1 MNSAVNEFRKDFKIF
16 SAPENKDLVYLDS
29 AATTQRPDCVI
40 EAVSDF
46 YRTSNANPL
55 RGLYSLS
62 IKATDLYENSR
73 KTVADFINAPD
84 SSCLIFTRN
93 TTESLNLVA
102 YSYGMN
108 SVNEGDEIVVSCME
122 HHSNILP
129 WQMVCRAKKAKLV
142 WLESSDDGVISKE
155 EYEGKIN
162 SRTKIVAIAQV
173 SNVFGITNPVSDI
186 AAFAHRVGC
195 LLYTSDAADE

>member
-186 AAFAHRVGC
+186 AALHTASVTMERV
-195 LLYTSDAADE
+195 LLLL

>member
-108 SVNEGDEIVVSCME
+108 SVNGGD
-122 HHSNILP
+122 
-129 WQMVCRAKKAKLV
+129 
-142 WLESSDDGVISKE
+142 
-155 EYEGKIN
+155 
-162 SRTKIVAIAQV
+162 
-173 SNVFGITNPVSDI
+173 
-186 AAFAHRVGC
+186 
-195 LLYTSDAADE
+195 